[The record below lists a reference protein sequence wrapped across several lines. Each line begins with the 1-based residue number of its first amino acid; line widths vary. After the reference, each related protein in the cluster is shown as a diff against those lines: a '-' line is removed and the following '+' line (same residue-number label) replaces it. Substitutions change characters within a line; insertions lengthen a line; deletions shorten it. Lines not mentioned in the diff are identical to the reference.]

1 MSPRIST
8 KPAGYALYVFVSWE
22 AAFPSEVSF
31 YRVLDTNGAVYDPIS
46 GQILQPGDYGYQAA
60 AVHQANIVTGLD
72 GLTTENGITTKN
84 EAIIQGQSLLAP
96 VLRLKDSRLNSQI
109 DYFAFADANASGTNH
124 IRMLESNLI
133 GFEGLDN
140 NPDFNDLIVSLNF
153 SLNNQ
158 ADNSKKRNS
167 TQYL

>member
-1 MSPRIST
+1 
-8 KPAGYALYVFVSWE
+8 
-22 AAFPSEVSF
+22 
-31 YRVLDTNGAVYDPIS
+31 
-46 GQILQPGDYGYQAA
+46 
-60 AVHQANIVTGLD
+60 
-72 GLTTENGITTKN
+72 
-84 EAIIQGQSLLAP
+84 
-96 VLRLKDSRLNSQI
+96 
-109 DYFAFADANASGTNH
+109 
-124 IRMLESNLI
+124 MLESNLI